1 MSTKKS
7 SPSYGFGTSSRE
19 VAKKVFVS
27 QQHTI
32 LATAGLHSPGPASCT
47 LPNSVGEKQPNSRK
61 QDPPSWG
68 FGTANR
74 FRPMSAPANPAPGHH
89 GRPQSAHGVQVD
101 SKFKS
106 QPLFGF
112 GTATRKHT
120 SKVFLSAEHNKIEDH
135 GRASPGPAT
144 YILKAAIGP
153 HLESQM
159 ASEPAWQFGGSARA
173 RADVG
178 RESPGPVY
186 VLPQSVGPQPDSRK
200 PRAATPGFGAATREK
215 QGKVFLGPDHEK
227 AAHGR
232 QSPGPAAQYQTA
244 SSLGQQLHS
253 KDRQAPSSSFSKA
266 SRFASWEQEKKK
278 NSVPGPGAY

>member
-1 MSTKKS
+1 MTTRSMLGDQPMSTKKS

-144 YILKAAIGP
+144 YLLKAAIGP
-153 HLESQM
+153 QLESQM
-159 ASEPAWQFGGSARA
+159 ATEPAWQFGGSARA

-186 VLPQSVGPQPDSRK
+186 LLPQSVGPQPDSRK

-215 QGKVFLGPDHEK
+215 QGKVCASAISAPRLHDLPPSH
-227 AAHGR
+227 AHAWRMRVIG
-232 QSPGPAAQYQTA
+232 
-244 SSLGQQLHS
+244 L
-253 KDRQAPSSSFSKA
+253 SFCIY
-266 SRFASWEQEKKK
+266 SRTC
-278 NSVPGPGAY
+278 PP